1 MRRMNSGQILTDSGS
16 STPSLM
22 ALGAFGV
29 VIIYPQSGP
38 VRGIVPH
45 AIHSVNL
52 SPKPWL
58 NRQMLPGHLLWRT
71 YFAAQESDSAAD
83 GRVLYSTH
91 ES

>member
-1 MRRMNSGQILTDSGS
+1 MRRINSGQILTDSGS

-38 VRGIVPH
+38 VRGIVPR
-45 AIHSVNL
+45 ADPQCELVSETVVESL
-52 SPKPWL
+52 DVAQTSA
-58 NRQMLPGHLLWRT
+58 WRT
-71 YFAAQESDSAAD
+71 HFAPQESDSAAD

-91 ES
+91 EN